1 MDDLYVNS
9 RLTIPGSCLAWS
21 ASRSSGPGGQH
32 VNKTNSRVT
41 LRFDL
46 ENCPGL
52 GIGWRERFKTQF
64 GSRLN
69 NDGVVVIHSEQHREQ
84 PRNLADAKE
93 RLAAML
99 LACQSPPK
107 KRRPTKPT
115 RGSQRRRIEA
125 KKRTGEKKQS
135 RAKRYKPND

>member
-9 RLTIPGSCLAWS
+9 RLTIPASCLTWS

-52 GIGWRERFKTQF
+52 GIGWRQRFATQF
-64 GSRLN
+64 GSRLTGE
-69 NDGVVVIHSEQHREQ
+69 GVMVLHSEQYREQ

-93 RLAAML
+93 RLVAML
-99 LACQSPPK
+99 LGCQSPPK

-125 KKRTGEKKQS
+125 KKRTGEKKLA
-135 RAKRYKPND
+135 RGKRYKPTD